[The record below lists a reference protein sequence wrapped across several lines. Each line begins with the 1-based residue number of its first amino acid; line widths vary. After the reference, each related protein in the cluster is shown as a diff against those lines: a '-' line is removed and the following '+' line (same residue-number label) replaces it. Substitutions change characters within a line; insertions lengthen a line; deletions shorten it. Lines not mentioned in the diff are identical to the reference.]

1 MPWSGRVAIIAPPH
15 STRTTKAGG
24 EPGGGSKPGA
34 MPKIPIAGADSLP
47 RIRSKLLNMRDFR
60 ASEGFPSLPKGAT
73 IQPWQPGKSTGLAH
87 FRRHGLDHAKRA
99 IGLAKFR
106 AYMLQTQP

>member
-1 MPWSGRVAIIAPPH
+1 MIGVSPRGQNALQF
-15 STRTTKAGG
+15 
-24 EPGGGSKPGA
+24 GS
-34 MPKIPIAGADSLP
+34 
-47 RIRSKLLNMRDFR
+47 
-60 ASEGFPSLPKGAT
+60 
-73 IQPWQPGKSTGLAH
+73 WQTGKSTGLAH